1 MRVVL
6 DTNVLV
12 SALLSPGHPP
22 ALLLNAWM
30 DNRFELLVSRQQLAE
45 IGRVTRYPG
54 LKSRIRP
61 SEAGRLVNLLG
72 GLATDV
78 IAPVEVDMSPDP
90 FDNFLLGLALSGAA
104 DYLVTGDK
112 AGVLALKRV
121 GQARIVSAH
130 DFCRTLKLL

>member
-6 DTNVLV
+6 DTNVLI
-12 SALLSPGHPP
+12 SALLSPGQPP
-22 ALLLNAWM
+22 ALLLDAWL

-54 LKSRIRP
+54 LKSRIRRA
-61 SEAGRLVNLLG
+61 EAGRLVNLLG
-72 GLATDV
+72 ELATN
-78 IAPVEVDMSPDP
+78 IAAPIEVEMSRDP
-90 FDNFLLGLALSGAA
+90 FDDFLLGLAISGAA

-121 GQARIVSAH
+121 GQARIVSAR

>member
-1 MRVVL
+1 VRVVL

-22 ALLLNAWM
+22 ALLLNAWL

-61 SEAGRLVNLLG
+61 SEAGRLINLLG
-72 GLATDV
+72 DLATNV
-78 IAPVEVDMSPDP
+78 MSPVEVDMSPDP
-90 FDNFLLGLALSGAA
+90 FDNFLLGLAISGAA